1 MKHISVAVSVVI
13 FFGQLTTTNSVQHS
27 LLMGGDTR
35 AQNYSSTLEM
45 ISADHSCQ
53 PPSLPDLPQGKQS
66 ASAALLGSSL
76 IHCGGFDGIAAWE
89 YEGTCFSFPLGTV
102 SSRWAVMENMK
113 VARWSFGLTAIGGR
127 LYATGGYNSW
137 ASYSSVESFSP
148 ATGWVEEDNMELVDY
163 IGFPLPRFHHC
174 AVALGSWLVVL
185 GGLVGDI
192 GETSSTVQAFDTE
205 RAFDDAGWFFL
216 SRMSTPRA
224 GLACHTGDFG
234 GQLGIYVAGGHTEEA
249 GVLDTVEF
257 YTANMGSWQNLG
269 QLNTARS
276 FHSLSIVNNQMVVA
290 GGDNEIASIEAFD
303 GTIWIQMESL
313 KVGRDHHAA
322 VSIPENLLPCRT

>member
-1 MKHISVAVSVVI
+1 MKHISVAVFVVI
-13 FFGQLTTTNSVQHS
+13 FVGQLTTTNSVQHS
-27 LLMGGDTR
+27 LLMGGDTPG
-35 AQNYSSTLEM
+35 QNYSSTLE
-45 ISADHSCQ
+45 IIFVDHSCQ
-53 PPSLPDLPQGKQS
+53 GSSLPDLPQGKQS

-89 YEGTCFSFPLGTV
+89 YEGTCFSFPLGTE
-102 SSRWAVMENMK
+102 SSTWLVMENMK
-113 VARWSFGLTAIGGR
+113 IARWSFGLTGIGDR

-148 ATGWVEEDNMELVDY
+148 ATGWLVEDNMELVDY

-192 GETSSTVQAFDTE
+192 GETSATVQAFDTE
-205 RAFDDAGWFFL
+205 RASDDPGWFFL

-234 GQLGIYVAGGHTEEA
+234 GQLGIYVAGGHNEEA

-257 YTANMGSWQNLG
+257 YTANMESWQNLG
-269 QLNTARS
+269 RLNTARS
-276 FHSLSIVNNQMVVA
+276 FHSLSIVNGQMVVA
-290 GGDNEIASIEAFD
+290 GGDNEIASIEVFD
-303 GTIWIQMESL
+303 GTSWIQMESL

-322 VSIPENLLPCRT
+322 VSIPENLLMCQT

>member
-1 MKHISVAVSVVI
+1 MKHISVAVFVVI
-13 FFGQLTTTNSVQHS
+13 FVGQLTTTNSVQHS
-27 LLMGGDTR
+27 LLMGGDTPG
-35 AQNYSSTLEM
+35 QNYSSTLE
-45 ISADHSCQ
+45 IIFVDHSCQ
-53 PPSLPDLPQGKQS
+53 GSSLPDLPQGKQS

-89 YEGTCFSFPLGTV
+89 YEGTCFSFPLGTE
-102 SSRWAVMENMK
+102 SSRWLVMENMK
-113 VARWSFGLTAIGGR
+113 IARWSFGLTAIGDR

-148 ATGWVEEDNMELVDY
+148 ATGWLEEENMELVDY

-174 AVALGSWLVVL
+174 AVALGSLLVVL

-192 GETSSTVQAFDTE
+192 GETSATVQAFDTE
-205 RAFDDAGWFFL
+205 RASDHPGWFFL

-234 GQLGIYVAGGHTEEA
+234 GQLGIYVAGGHTEA

-257 YTANMGSWQNLG
+257 YTANMESWQNLG
-269 QLNTARS
+269 RLITARS
-276 FHSLSIVNNQMVVA
+276 FHSLSIVNGQMVVA

-303 GTIWIQMESL
+303 GTSWIQMESL

-322 VSIPENLLPCRT
+322 VSIPENLLLCRT